1 MVLKEKTRISQSPNA
16 CTQYVTIPS
25 AMVRDSQYPFK
36 KDEEVKIIVDPE
48 HKILMLASK
57 GSTIKVSP
65 EGISI
70 KGKKG
75 D

>member
-36 KDEEVKIIVDPE
+36 KDEEVEIMVDPE
-48 HKILMLASK
+48 HKILMIATK
-57 GSTIKVSP
+57 GTSID
-65 EGISI
+65 ISGNKILI
-70 KGKKG
+70 KGKEGK
-75 D
+75 